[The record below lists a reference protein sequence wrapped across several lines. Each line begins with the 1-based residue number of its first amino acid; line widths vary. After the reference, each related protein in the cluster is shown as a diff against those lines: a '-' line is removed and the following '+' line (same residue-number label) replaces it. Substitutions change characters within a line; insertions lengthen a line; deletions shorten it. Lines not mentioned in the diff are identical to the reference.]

1 MLPADRAE
9 AECEPIP
16 FDHWQHAVS
25 EAFVPL
31 EVRSTA
37 PKGADPLPGRLRSTS
52 LGALHLSEVTGQQIE
67 VRRTPATIERSDPG
81 MIKVGVQLAGEG
93 RLVQHGREA
102 HLTPGDFA
110 IYDTSSPYELH
121 FTRHFS
127 MFVLMFPR
135 GLLRIASQDLHALSA
150 CRIHGGAGM
159 GALVSTFLTNLHDA
173 VDVDTVSTSSRVLED
188 AIVDL
193 LIAALHA
200 EVPPSGAQE
209 PALLR
214 SAMSF
219 IEDNLDD
226 TTLDT
231 ALVAS
236 RHHVSTRYLQK
247 TFEAAG
253 HTVAGWIRNR
263 RLEKCR
269 HDLRDIHLS
278 GESIGAI
285 CARYGLV
292 NSSHFSKLFKETYG
306 MPPRAYREQTAQ
318 PC

>member
-1 MLPADRAE
+1 MLLADWAE
-9 AECEPIP
+9 AISEPTP
-16 FDHWQHAVS
+16 FDHWQHAIS

-37 PKGADPLPGRLRSTS
+37 RDNTVPFFGTLRSTS
-52 LGALHLSEVTGQQIE
+52 LGAFQLSEVAGQQAE
-67 VRRTPATIERSDPG
+67 VRRTPATIKRSDPG

-93 RLVQHGREA
+93 TLIQHDREA

-110 IYDTSSPYELH
+110 IYDTSKPYELH
-121 FTRHFS
+121 FGQQFS

-135 GLLRIASQDLHALSA
+135 DLLRCASRDLPSVIAR
-150 CRIHGGAGM
+150 RIRGSGGM

-173 VDVDTVSTSSRVLED
+173 VGIDTLSTSRVLED
-188 AIVDL
+188 AVVDL
-193 LIAALHA
+193 LVAALHA
-200 EVPPSGAQE
+200 EVPPSGAKE
-209 PALLR
+209 STLLR
-214 SAMSF
+214 GAQSF
-219 IEDNLDD
+219 IEANLDD

-236 RHHVSTRYLQK
+236 QHHVSTRYLQK
-247 TFEAAG
+247 TFESAG
-253 HTVAGWIRNR
+253 HTVAGWIRTS

-269 HDLRDIHLS
+269 QDLADVHLT

-306 MPPRAYREQTAQ
+306 MSPRAYRAQ
-318 PC
+318 ETTS